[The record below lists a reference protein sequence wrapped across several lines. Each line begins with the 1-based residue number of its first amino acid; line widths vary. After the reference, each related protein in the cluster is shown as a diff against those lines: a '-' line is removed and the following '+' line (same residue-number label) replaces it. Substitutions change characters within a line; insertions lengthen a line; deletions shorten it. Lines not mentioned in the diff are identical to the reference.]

1 MFDSLALLV
10 FPLLMIFA
18 ALADLFTM
26 TIPNRVSLVLIA
38 AYLLL
43 ALYLRLPLATIGLHV
58 SCGLAMLAL
67 TFTMFQMG
75 WIGGGDAKLA
85 AATALWLGWP
95 SLFEYGLAASLF
107 GGALTV
113 AILAL
118 RHYDLPE
125 KLLSVGFIAKLAEK
139 NGGVPYG
146 IALALAGLMIY
157 PHTGVW
163 TGLAHL

>member
-43 ALYLRLPLATIGLHV
+43 ALYLRLPIATVGLHV

-95 SLFEYGLAASLF
+95 SLFEYGLAASLI
-107 GGALTV
+107 GGVLTV
-113 AILAL
+113 AVLAL

-146 IALALAGLMIY
+146 IALALAGLVIY

>member
-43 ALYLRLPLATIGLHV
+43 ALYLRLPLATVGLHV

-85 AATALWLGWP
+85 AATALWVGWP
-95 SLFEYGLAASLF
+95 ALFEYGLAASLI
-107 GGALTV
+107 GGVLTI

-146 IALALAGLMIY
+146 IALALAGLVIY

>member
-38 AYLLL
+38 VYLLL
-43 ALYLRLPLATIGLHV
+43 ALYLRLPLATVGLHV

-85 AATALWLGWP
+85 AATALWVGWP
-95 SLFEYGLAASLF
+95 ALFEYGLAASLI
-107 GGALTV
+107 GGALTI

-146 IALALAGLMIY
+146 IALALAGLVIY

>member
-43 ALYLRLPLATIGLHV
+43 ALYLRLPIATVGLHV

>member
-43 ALYLRLPLATIGLHV
+43 ALYLRLPLATVGLHV

-85 AATALWLGWP
+85 AATALWVGWP
-95 SLFEYGLAASLF
+95 ALFEYGLAASLI
-107 GGALTV
+107 GGALTI

-118 RHYDLPE
+118 RHYELPE